1 VVSYVCLIEWQVENL
16 YIYRIPG
23 RLNGRFG
30 MIVVDG
36 LLRFF
41 RFLFVCCVVFERCV
55 LSVVVGDGAGG
66 SSRRRDEFGCGSE
79 GKG

>member
-1 VVSYVCLIEWQVENL
+1 
-16 YIYRIPG
+16 
-23 RLNGRFG
+23 